1 MILQTLN
8 MATMI
13 VVAWLLW
20 QQAGLRQQ
28 LAASNQQRA
37 QAVTTVVYLRE
48 ELDSLEKKID
58 EQKPE
63 IAAALSAQRLPA
75 ASNDNAEINSL
86 KAEITAYQAK
96 IARFEKSQ
104 ELKQTLEKVMSAE
117 LLKVDNPQAAA
128 EALLG
133 TKEVIWRTSTEHKSL
148 EQTLQSLMAPID
160 ILAAEW
166 SDGYVDNSV
175 STIHNILTKSIVIL
189 DSKGT
194 TTR

>member
-1 MILQTLN
+1 
-8 MATMI
+8 MI

-28 LAASNQQRA
+28 LAVSHQQRI
-37 QAVTTVVYLRE
+37 QAVSTVATLKRE
-48 ELDSLEKKID
+48 LSSLEKKID
-58 EQKPE
+58 EQKPD
-63 IAAALSAQRLPA
+63 IAAALSAQIAPPQQ
-75 ASNDNAEINSL
+75 NNNAEINNL
-86 KAEITAYQAK
+86 KAEITGYQAK
-96 IARFEKSQ
+96 IARIEKSK
-104 ELKQTLEKVMSAE
+104 ELKLTLDQVMSAE
-117 LLKVDNPQAAA
+117 LLKVDDPKAASDK
-128 EALLG
+128 LLA

-175 STIHNILTKSIVIL
+175 STIHNILSKSIAIL
-189 DSKGT
+189 QSEGT

>member
-1 MILQTLN
+1 
-8 MATMI
+8 MATMF

-28 LAASNQQRA
+28 LAASDLQRI
-37 QAVTTVVYLRE
+37 QAVSTVNYLSK
-48 ELDSLEKKID
+48 ELNSLEKKF
-58 EQKPE
+58 EAQKPE
-63 IAAALSAQRLPA
+63 IAAALSARNQPTA
-75 ASNDNAEINSL
+75 PNNSAEINQL
-86 KAEITAYQAK
+86 KAEITGYQAK

-117 LLKVDNPQAAA
+117 LLKVDNPQAAS
-128 EALLG
+128 EQLLS

-175 STIHNILTKSIVIL
+175 STIHNILTKSIVTL
-189 DSKGT
+189 ESTGT

>member
-28 LAASNQQRA
+28 LAVSHQQRI
-37 QAVTTVVYLRE
+37 QAVSTVATLKRE
-48 ELDSLEKKID
+48 LSSLEKKID
-58 EQKPE
+58 EQKPD
-63 IAAALSAQRLPA
+63 IAAALSAQIAPPQQ
-75 ASNDNAEINSL
+75 NNNAEINNL
-86 KAEITAYQAK
+86 KAEITGYQAK
-96 IARFEKSQ
+96 IARIEKSK
-104 ELKQTLEKVMSAE
+104 ELKLTLDQVMSAE
-117 LLKVDNPQAAA
+117 LLKVDDPKAASDK
-128 EALLG
+128 LLA

-175 STIHNILTKSIVIL
+175 STIHNILSKSIAIL
-189 DSKGT
+189 QSEGT